1 MTGSQTRF
9 PGVPAGTRAASLP
22 DVGISLPD
30 GFLGTFGRPARET
43 SCECERS
50 GELQLG
56 PIMALVSGPTVNNAI
71 SDPKNA
77 ISKLAKEELDNRKL
91 IDRLFLRIL
100 NRPASEK
107 EINRSLGLFNE
118 TIEETTKLIL
128 QLEEAESKIKIG
140 WKRGGSSL
148 TRNCKCPKETERLQ
162 RRDRLSC

>member
-1 MTGSQTRF
+1 VTGSQTRF

-77 ISKLAKEELDNRKL
+77 ISKLAKEELDNREL

-100 NRPASEK
+100 NRPASEE
-107 EINRSLGLFNE
+107 EINRSLSLFTE
-118 TIEETTKLIL
+118 TIEGDHK
-128 QLEEAESKIKIG
+128 S
-140 WKRGGSSL
+140 
-148 TRNCKCPKETERLQ
+148 
-162 RRDRLSC
+162 